1 MLSIT
6 KKRNGADDKQGMPAA
21 VPPLDV
27 LENDKEFLVLA
38 DMPGVPQDAVTV
50 RLESD
55 RLLLEGAGALR
66 KFRREL
72 VMPPSVD
79 SDHVEASM
87 KAGVLTVH
95 LPKRA
100 PYQPRHIAVRS
111 A

>member
-6 KKRNGADDKQGMPAA
+6 KGRSGAEEKQAMPVG

-27 LENDKEFLVLA
+27 LENDKEFLVRA
-38 DMPGVPQDAVTV
+38 DMPGVAQDAVTV

-72 VMPPSVD
+72 VLPPSVD

-87 KAGVLTVH
+87 RAGVLTVH

-100 PYQPRHIAVRS
+100 PYQPRHISVRS